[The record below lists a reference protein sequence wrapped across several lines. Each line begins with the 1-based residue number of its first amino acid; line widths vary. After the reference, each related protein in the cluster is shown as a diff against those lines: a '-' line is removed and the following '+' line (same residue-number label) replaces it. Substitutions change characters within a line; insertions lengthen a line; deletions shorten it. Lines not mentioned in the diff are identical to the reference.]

1 MMERV
6 NPVVIKK
13 YGNRRLYNTT
23 TSTYENVESLAGMAK
38 RGENFIVYDAKSGDD
53 ITRSVLRHIVSE
65 EEKKEWPGSAARR
78 LHAPA
83 DRFLWRRDAGNGSGL
98 SRAVDGD
105 FDARAGKTT
114 EVRQHVAESSN
125 PPRGCQTPE
134 WILLHPSVGSI
145 ERCSAPTGVDESFRG
160 AVPCLV

>member
-1 MMERV
+1 MMEPV

-65 EEKKEWPGSAARR
+65 EEKKSGQDLLPVAFMRR
-78 LHAPA
+78 LIGFYGDAMQDMVPA
-83 DRFLWRRDAGNGSGL
+83 YL
-98 SRAVDGD
+98 
-105 FDARAGKTT
+105 
-114 EVRQHVAESSN
+114 
-125 PPRGCQTPE
+125 
-134 WILLHPSVGSI
+134 
-145 ERCSAPTGVDESFRG
+145 ERSMETLTREREKQQR
-160 AVPCLV
+160 